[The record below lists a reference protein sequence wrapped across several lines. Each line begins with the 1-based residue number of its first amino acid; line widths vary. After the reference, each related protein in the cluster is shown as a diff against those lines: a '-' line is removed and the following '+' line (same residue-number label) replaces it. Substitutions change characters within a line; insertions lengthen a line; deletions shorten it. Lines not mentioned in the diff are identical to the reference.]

1 MTEKELKKLNRK
13 ELLELLLVQTA
24 RVNELETELAET
36 RKQLKKRELLETEA
50 GTMAEAALKLN
61 GVFSAV
67 DAAAAQY
74 LQNIKRISKLLEE
87 REQSISEHNMGS
99 VSSGWASLL
108 LDDSKATEDEEKQLN
123 K

>member
-13 ELLELLLVQTA
+13 ELLELLLIQTA
-24 RVNELETELAET
+24 RADKLEAELAEAHE
-36 RKQLKKRELLETEA
+36 QLKRREIMEMEA

-61 GVFSAV
+61 DVFSAA

-87 REQSISEHNMGS
+87 KE
-99 VSSGWASLL
+99 SSLF
-108 LDDSKATEDEEKQLN
+108 
-123 K
+123 